1 MSSANTLILDPLVI
15 PASHV
20 ATQGKKGAPG
30 QILGGLLT
38 ILLMAA
44 KKPRFSTTIA
54 FYQCSFSEHRC

>member
-1 MSSANTLILDPLVI
+1 MSSANTIIFDP
-15 PASHV
+15 SHV

-44 KKPRFSTTIA
+44 KKPHYSTTI
-54 FYQCSFSEHRC
+54 CILPL